1 MGYEVLEAAMA
12 FEDYCIEND
21 IINPFTEELK
31 ISKKYFIE
39 DKTPNGM
46 PCTRVISRQDYD
58 SRDLEVIRLLKEK
71 QKEFT
76 YQENLFMHNYLQQY
90 YNYEQLKEFD
100 EMHNLDIK
108 ILPCECADRQC
119 SLECPEEV
127 CPYAN
132 N

>member
-1 MGYEVLEAAMA
+1 MGYEVLEARMA
-12 FEDYCIEND
+12 FEEYCIENN
-21 IINPFTEELK
+21 IVNPFTEELK
-31 ISKKYFIE
+31 IPKKYFIV
-39 DKTPNGM
+39 DKIPNGI
-46 PCTRVISRQDYD
+46 PCTRVISRQDY
-58 SRDLEVIRLLKEK
+58 EVIRLLKEK

-76 YQENLFMHNYLQQY
+76 YQENLFIHNYLQQY

-108 ILPCECADRQC
+108 ILPCGCADRQC

>member
-1 MGYEVLEAAMA
+1 MSYEVIEAVMA
-12 FEDYCIEND
+12 FEDYYIEND
-21 IINPFTEELK
+21 IVNLITEELK

-39 DKTPNGM
+39 DKI
-46 PCTRVISRQDYD
+46 PCTRVIFRQDYD
-58 SRDLEVIRLLKEK
+58 SRDFEIIRLLKEK

-76 YQENLFMHNYLQQY
+76 YQENLFMRNYLQQY

-100 EMHNLDIK
+100 EIHNLDIT
-108 ILPCECADRQC
+108 ILPCGRTDRQC

>member
-1 MGYEVLEAAMA
+1 MGYEVIEAAMA

-21 IINPFTEELK
+21 IVNPITEELK

-39 DKTPNGM
+39 DKTLNRI

-58 SRDLEVIRLLKEK
+58 SRDLEVIRLL
-71 QKEFT
+71 KEFT

-100 EMHNLDIK
+100 KTHNLDIAVWVRRSATQFRV
-108 ILPCECADRQC
+108 PRGGM
-119 SLECPEEV
+119 SLCK
-127 CPYAN
+127 
-132 N
+132 

>member
-1 MGYEVLEAAMA
+1 MGYKVIEAAMA

-21 IINPFTEELK
+21 IVSPITKELK
-31 ISKKYFIE
+31 ISKIYFIE
-39 DKTPNGM
+39 DKTPNII
-46 PCTRVISRQDYD
+46 PCTRVIFRQDY
-58 SRDLEVIRLLKEK
+58 DLEVIRLLKEK

-100 EMHNLDIK
+100 KIHNLDIT
-108 ILPCECADRQC
+108 ILPCGCADRQC

>member
-1 MGYEVLEAAMA
+1 MGYKVIEAAMA

-21 IINPFTEELK
+21 IVNPITEKLK

-39 DKTPNGM
+39 DKTLNRIPY
-46 PCTRVISRQDYD
+46 TRVISRQDY
-58 SRDLEVIRLLKEK
+58 DLEVIRLLKEK

-100 EMHNLDIK
+100 KIRNLDIT
-108 ILPCECADRQC
+108 ILPCGCADRQC
-119 SLECPEEV
+119 SLECPEEEEV